1 MYVCICLAVT
11 DRQVR
16 QAIDGGACTR
26 KQLIECLGVGRVC
39 GKCNHE
45 VKALLM
51 AASCTPAIR
60 PCSPIHSTQEG
71 TRP

>member
-26 KQLIECLGVGRVC
+26 KQLIEYLGVGRVC
-39 GKCNHE
+39 GKCNAE
-45 VKALLM
+45 VKALLIS
-51 AASCTPAIR
+51 APCTTTIR
-60 PCSPIHSTQEG
+60 PCPPIHSTQEG